1 MTLAIIYSRANTGME
16 APLVTV
22 ETHLSNGLPS
32 MTIVGLPEAAVRE
45 SRERVR
51 SAILNSGLEFP
62 ARRITINLAP
72 ADLPKSGGRFDLAIA
87 LGILTASGQLPADSL
102 EACEILGE
110 LALNGELRPVDGVLP
125 AVLAARLSGRSLLLP
140 AANASEAE
148 LVRGVRAF
156 SAPTLDGLCVALQ
169 TRRDLSRCRFRP
181 ERLAAACPSPDPDMI
196 DIRGQEQAR
205 RALEV
210 AAAGGH
216 NLLLVGPPGTGK
228 TLLARAFHGLLPALT
243 EDEAVAVA
251 AVRSVAGLECDPLHW
266 TQVPFRAPHHS
277 ASVGALAGGGRRVM
291 PGEISLAHKG
301 VLFLDELGEF
311 DRRALETL
319 REPLESASITLSR
332 ASYRV
337 AFPAGFQLVGA
348 MNPCPCGY
356 RGDESGYCRCTPE
369 RIEAYRHKIS
379 GPLLDRIDLQILVPR
394 PAHDALLSP
403 PRREVENS
411 AVIRERVQRC
421 RQRQFAR
428 AACLNARLGIR
439 SIDRDCALDEPAR
452 RLMVSLMEQL
462 QLSARASHR
471 ILKVARTVADL
482 REAGPIGE
490 ADIAEA
496 VALRQ
501 FSPRLRN

>member
-1 MTLAIIYSRANTGME
+1 MLAMAGRCMTLAIIHSRANTGME

-87 LGILTASGQLPADSL
+87 LGILTASGQLPGDSL

-125 AVLAARLSGRSLLLP
+125 AVLAARLSERSLLLP
-140 AANASEAE
+140 AANAPEAE

-156 SAPTLDGLCVALQ
+156 SAATLDGLCADLQ
-169 TRRDLSRCRFRP
+169 MRRDLPRCRFRP

-228 TLLARAFHGLLPALT
+228 TMLARAFHGLLPALS
-243 EDEAVAVA
+243 EEEAVAVA
-251 AVRSVAGLECDPLHW
+251 AVRSVVGLECDPLHW
-266 TQVPFRAPHHS
+266 TQVPFRAPPHS
-277 ASVGALAGGGRRVM
+277 ASVC
-291 PGEISLAHKG
+291 H
-301 VLFLDELGEF
+301 
-311 DRRALETL
+311 
-319 REPLESASITLSR
+319 
-332 ASYRV
+332 
-337 AFPAGFQLVGA
+337 
-348 MNPCPCGY
+348 
-356 RGDESGYCRCTPE
+356 
-369 RIEAYRHKIS
+369 
-379 GPLLDRIDLQILVPR
+379 
-394 PAHDALLSP
+394 
-403 PRREVENS
+403 
-411 AVIRERVQRC
+411 
-421 RQRQFAR
+421 
-428 AACLNARLGIR
+428 
-439 SIDRDCALDEPAR
+439 
-452 RLMVSLMEQL
+452 
-462 QLSARASHR
+462 
-471 ILKVARTVADL
+471 
-482 REAGPIGE
+482 
-490 ADIAEA
+490 
-496 VALRQ
+496 
-501 FSPRLRN
+501 